1 MRMTTTV
8 LWCGLYALLSLPLAW
23 LISDPQ
29 EGVWPGVTVA
39 GVDTEGVAT
48 FADLR
53 AACQGQAVRLAA
65 CSLTLVAGE
74 QTIVVT
80 PREVG
85 AIRKP
90 DDGASPFV
98 PEVAAARAWL
108 VGREPSLTKRLR
120 SRLRAR
126 AGITL
131 GMPVQLEEARLA
143 RVLRKMETPARD
155 ATARWVRGRVALS
168 PDQPGVT
175 IPVAQA
181 RESLERALTQG
192 RAFAVVPHSL
202 ARARVTVADLSQV
215 RSLRAS
221 VTVPLTS
228 SNPTAHRNAALAAKA
243 LESVVLLPGEVLS
256 LNQALGKRTAGKGYG
271 AAPVFINQRADVAL
285 GGGICPVASAV
296 FQAAALADLEIVER
310 HPHSRRVRYAKP
322 GLDATLNWGTKDLK
336 VRNNGSVP
344 IVFRVAVKNR
354 KVSCQVL
361 GAPLPRIVRL
371 ARETSQSGRTLRVTT
386 YRVSGTQRELLCR
399 SRYRL

>member
-1 MRMTTTV
+1 MRVTTNV

-29 EGVWPGVTVA
+29 EGLWPGVTVA
-39 GVDTEGVAT
+39 GVEAEGVAT

-65 CSLTLVAGE
+65 RPLTLVAGQ
-74 QTIVVT
+74 QTCLVT
-80 PREVG
+80 ARDFVAVPT
-85 AIRKP
+85 P
-90 DDGASPFV
+90 DDGTSPFV

-108 VGREPSLTKRLR
+108 VGREPSLTKRLY

-131 GMPVQLEEARLA
+131 GMPVQLEEVRLA
-143 RVLRKMETPARD
+143 RVLRRMETPACD
-155 ATARWVRGRVALS
+155 ATATWVTGRVALS
-168 PDQPGVT
+168 PDRPGVT
-175 IPVAQA
+175 LPVAQA
-181 RESLERALTQG
+181 RESLERALAQG
-192 RAFAVVPHSL
+192 RAFAVVPYSSVS
-202 ARARVTVADLSQV
+202 ARVTVADLHQV
-215 RSLRAS
+215 RYLRAS

-310 HPHSRRVRYAKP
+310 HPHSRRVRYAQP

-336 VRNNGSVP
+336 IRNNSSAPV
-344 IVFRVAVKNR
+344 VFRVTGTNR
-354 KVSCQVL
+354 QVTCL
-361 GAPLPRIVRL
+361 VIGAPLARNVRL
-371 ARETSQSGRTLRVTT
+371 VTQSDRSGRTLRVAT
-386 YRVSGTQRELLCR
+386 YRVRGTQGELLCR